1 MFELMEDFEPAE
13 QFEMTEAMELAEQ
26 QQEIAHK
33 LELNQKWYQKA
44 LSEGSTDMAGFLQKE
59 IDELKAAQISFE
71 GKLGAH
77 QGVKPE
83 DTTEDGDG
91 SHQGKHIS
99 FGSSKIEDA
108 DKKIEKWAKDEAFHA
123 KQVERQAAA
132 GLDTSKSMSD
142 LKSATKQRQEAER
155 NREWIKAHQG

>member
-1 MFELMEDFEPAE
+1 MFEMMEDFEMLE
-13 QFEMTEAMELAEQ
+13 QVEMTEAMELSEQ
-26 QQEIAHK
+26 QEEIARK
-33 LELNQKWYQKA
+33 LEMNQKWYDKA
-44 LSEGSTDMAGFLQKE
+44 ISEGSTEMAEFLQKE
-59 IDELKAAQISFE
+59 MDELKASQIFFE